1 MIEKKEFIG
10 KKAEI
15 HYNKKVYE
23 GIIIDETKNM
33 LRLETKDKAVWI
45 IKRNAAININQKNI
59 DGKKITKR
67 PEDRI
72 KAC

>member
-15 HYNKKVYE
+15 HYNKKKYE

-45 IKRNAAININQKNI
+45 IKRNAAIKIDQKNI